1 MQQEYFHSITAEVE
15 AQLQPDERYTLNF
28 SAEDSDFVRF
38 NRSQVRQAG
47 RVVQRAATLDLIEG
61 RRHVAGSVTLSGD
74 LDSDRARLQALIRD
88 LRERRAGV
96 PEDPYLLVAENAPS
110 GERAGPNR
118 LPDGRDAV
126 AQIQRAGE
134 GRDLVGIYAAG
145 GIHAGYASST
155 GQRNWYST
163 FSYNFDWSFYHRAD
177 KAVKTSYAGFE
188 WRSDEFDRKI
198 RWAVEQLDVLQHPA
212 KTIAPGRYRVY
223 LAPAALSDLVGILNW
238 GGFGLKAHKTRQTP
252 LLKLAAGEARL
263 NPAVTLVENTRDGIA
278 PNFQEAGFP
287 KPERVALIEGGAYRE
302 CLVSPRSAQEYGVS
316 TNGASGA
323 EMAQSLDLAPGS
335 VPVDRVL
342 QELGTGL
349 LINNLWYLNYSD
361 RSACRTTGMT
371 RFATFWVEGGRIVA
385 PLNVMRFDETIYRVL
400 GEQLVGLT
408 REREMILDSG
418 TYGGRSVE
426 SARLPGALVDDFTL
440 TL

>member
-1 MQQEYFHSITAEVE
+1 MREYFHSITAAVE
-15 AQLQPDERYTLNF
+15 SLLQPGERYTLNF

-38 NRSQVRQAG
+38 NRNQVRQAG
-47 RVVQRAATLDLIEG
+47 RVLQRGAALDLIEG

-74 LDSDRARLQALIRD
+74 LETDRARMAELTRD
-88 LRERRAGV
+88 LRERRAAV
-96 PEDPYLLVAENAPS
+96 PEDPYLLVSEDSTS
-110 GERAGPNR
+110 GERVGENR
-118 LPDGRDAV
+118 LPEGREAV
-126 AQIQRAGE
+126 AEIQRAGD

-155 GQRNWYST
+155 GQRNWYTT
-163 FSYNFDWSFYHRAD
+163 FSYNFDWSYYHRAD
-177 KAVKTSYAGFE
+177 KAVKTSYAGFD
-188 WRSDEFDRKI
+188 WRPDEFDRKV
-198 RWAVEQLDVLQHPA
+198 RWAAEQLDVLKHPA
-212 KTIAPGRYRVY
+212 KTISPGRYRVY

-238 GGFGLKAHKTRQTP
+238 GGFGLKAHRTRQTP
-252 LLKLAAGEARL
+252 LLKLAAGETRL
-263 NPAVTLVENTRDGIA
+263 NPAVTLAENTREGIA
-278 PNFQEAGFP
+278 PNFQEAGFL
-287 KPERVALIEGGAYRE
+287 KPERVELIEGGAYRE
-302 CLVSPRSAQEYGVS
+302 CLVSPRSAREYGVS

-323 EMAQSLDLAPGS
+323 EMAQSLDMGPGAL
-335 VPVDRVL
+335 PVDRVL

-400 GEQLVGLT
+400 GENLAGLT

>member
-1 MQQEYFHSITAEVE
+1 MLQEYFHSITAAVE
-15 AQLQPDERYTLNF
+15 ALLRPEERYTLNF

-38 NRSQVRQAG
+38 NRNQIRQAG

-61 RRHVAGSVTLSGD
+61 RRHVAGSITLSGE
-74 LDSDRARLQALIRD
+74 LASDRARLQTLVRD
-88 LRERRAGV
+88 LRERRAVV
-96 PEDPYLLVAENAPS
+96 PEDPFLLVADNAPS
-110 GERAGPNR
+110 AERIGPNR
-118 LPDGRDAV
+118 LPNGRDAV
-126 AQIQRAGE
+126 TEIRRAGE

-145 GIHAGYASST
+145 GIHAGYTSFT

-177 KAVKTSYAGFE
+177 KAVKASYAGFE
-188 WRSDEFDRKI
+188 WRPEEFDRKV
-198 RWAVEQLDVLQHPA
+198 RWAADQFDVLKHPA
-212 KTIAPGRYRVY
+212 RTIPPGRYRVY
-223 LAPAALSDLVGILNW
+223 LAPAALGDLVGILNW
-238 GGFGLKAHKTRQTP
+238 GGFGLKAHRTRQTP

-263 NPAVTLVENTRDGIA
+263 NPAVTLWENTREGIA

-287 KPERVALIEGGAYRE
+287 RPDRVPLIEGGAYRE
-302 CLVSPRSAQEYGVS
+302 CLVSPRSAREYGVS

-323 EMAQSLDLAPGS
+323 EMAQSLDLEPGTL
-335 VPVDRVL
+335 PADRVL

-400 GEQLVGLT
+400 GEQLAGLT
-408 REREMILDSG
+408 RERELILDSG

-426 SARLPGALVDDFTL
+426 SARLPGALVEDFTF